1 MLLPPHIRV
10 RCADQHPLIFE
21 RPGSQPKAARGAMVL
36 MTGVGWTIWLYLWRP
51 VLTMVLWLSGAEIAQ
66 YQWIGLAGWSGLL
79 DFAAHTMP
87 YGLALCATLLIWAS
101 VNYIRFRGSDR
112 RKARPPATVEA
123 DAEWTR
129 MPPAALAESRRLK
142 NLVCCHDDEG
152 HLVSVISDGFQVA
165 GDHQKTRQKQKDQAY
180 ELHE

>member
-1 MLLPPHIRV
+1 M
-10 RCADQHPLIFE
+10 
-21 RPGSQPKAARGAMVL
+21 ML

-51 VLTMVLWLSGAEIAQ
+51 VLTLVLWLSGAEIAQ

-129 MPPAALAESRRLK
+129 MQPAALAESRRLK

-152 HLVSVISDGFQVA
+152 HPVSVINNDFQAV
-165 GDHQKTRQKQKDQAY
+165 GDDRKSRQKQEDKAHA
-180 ELHE
+180 LHE

>member
-10 RCADQHPLIFE
+10 CCADQHPLIFE
-21 RPGSQPKAARGAMVL
+21 RPGSQPKAARGAMML
-36 MTGVGWTIWLYLWRP
+36 MTGVGWTIWLYLWHP
-51 VLTMVLWLSGAEIAQ
+51 VLTLVLWLSGAEIAQ

-129 MPPAALAESRRLK
+129 MQPAALAESRRLK

-152 HLVSVISDGFQVA
+152 HPVSVINNDFQAV
-165 GDHQKTRQKQKDQAY
+165 GDDRKSRQKQEDKAHA
-180 ELHE
+180 LHE